1 MLEKMSLLIRCR
13 NYARIL
19 LLSLAF
25 LIAADSGTGGVCAAT
40 ANSLYSLAGAEYQLY
55 TDSACTKKAKT
66 ADGSNAVLTTD
77 ENGDSEV
84 LEMEPGTYYAKEIK
98 ASRGYRIDADANG
111 DAKVYTIKVTADDTE
126 SDPASFISAEPPV
139 YGVPDFTVLKTDPK
153 GAFDYRKLLG
163 AKFTVKYY
171 DAATNTISMTKEV
184 AVPAGT
190 KEEDYAATLAEVEI
204 PKFIEQFK
212 KSTKPSD
219 VTIKKEGIAKGATI
233 TVSFV
238 NKATGEEIAQC
249 EITPD
254 DLK

>member
-1 MLEKMSLLIRCR
+1 MK
-13 NYARIL
+13 N
-19 LLSLAF
+19 LLSLA
-25 LIAADSGTGGVCAAT
+25 IAIMAISMMSCNSNTSNTGNTSSASKSSAKDS
-40 ANSLYSLAGAEYQLY
+40 L
-55 TDSACTKKAKT
+55 T
-66 ADGSNAVLTTD
+66 ADTTKAPAPSKEVVQELNKAVTQ
-77 ENGDSEV
+77 EH
-84 LEMEPGTYYAKEIK
+84 A
-98 ASRGYRIDADANG
+98 
-111 DAKVYTIKVTADDTE
+111 
-126 SDPASFISAEPPV
+126 DPAAV
-139 YGVPDFTVLKTDPK
+139 YK
-153 GAFDYRKLLG
+153 
-163 AKFTVKYY
+163 Y

-184 AVPAGT
+184 TVPTGT

-204 PKFIEQFK
+204 PKFIERFK

>member
-1 MLEKMSLLIRCR
+1 MK
-13 NYARIL
+13 N
-19 LLSLAF
+19 LLSLA
-25 LIAADSGTGGVCAAT
+25 IAIMAISMMSCSNSNNT
-40 ANSLYSLAGAEYQLY
+40 ANSASKSSAQ
-55 TDSACTKKAKT
+55 DS
-66 ADGSNAVLTTD
+66 LTTD
-77 ENGDSEV
+77 TTKAPAPSKEV
-84 LEMEPGTYYAKEIK
+84 VQELSK
-98 ASRGYRIDADANG
+98 AVTQEHADTA
-111 DAKVYTIKVTADDTE
+111 AVYK
-126 SDPASFISAEPPV
+126 
-139 YGVPDFTVLKTDPK
+139 
-153 GAFDYRKLLG
+153 
-163 AKFTVKYY
+163 Y